1 MSEISTN
8 TSGTVQASDSA
19 SAFAKL
25 KLSEKVGYGMG
36 DAGSCIVWSMLAL
49 YLTGFYTDVF
59 GLTPEVVATLFLVI
73 RVVDAF
79 TDPVMGAICDRTE
92 SRYGKFRPYLLY
104 LAVPFGIGA
113 VVMFTT
119 PDMSPTGKII
129 YAYVTYLIMS
139 IIYTGINIPYCSILG
154 NITLNER
161 ESMSCLSWRFF
172 LNGLAT
178 LVVTSSILPLSDYLG
193 NGDRGQGLQYT
204 MMILGALGTLMFL
217 YCFSSIRERVRA
229 PKSQSSFLKDFK
241 QIIHNDQWLL
251 MIALTFVNVFPAFIR
266 GAVTIYYATYV
277 MHASAT
283 FTTFFMTLGVACNM
297 LGSVIAKP
305 LTDRFDKVK
314 LFRTINIILGLLSL
328 WLYFISP
335 NNLIL
340 LLPVFIVVNILHL
353 VQSGPILWGMMSDVD
368 DYGEYKLGTRLT
380 GISFAGN
387 LFMLKLGLAIAGSIV
402 AWVLAY
408 TGYIAN
414 EPQQNEATITG
425 IILMFSLM
433 PMACYFLSAIMV
445 SFFKLDASFTAKI
458 KTELAKR
465 NSNNINLNSSTN

>member
-1 MSEISTN
+1 
-8 TSGTVQASDSA
+8 
-19 SAFAKL
+19 
-25 KLSEKVGYGMG
+25 
-36 DAGSCIVWSMLAL
+36 
-49 YLTGFYTDVF
+49 
-59 GLTPEVVATLFLVI
+59 
-73 RVVDAF
+73 
-79 TDPVMGAICDRTE
+79 
-92 SRYGKFRPYLLY
+92 
-104 LAVPFGIGA
+104 
-113 VVMFTT
+113 
-119 PDMSPTGKII
+119 
-129 YAYVTYLIMS
+129 
-139 IIYTGINIPYCSILG
+139 
-154 NITLNER
+154 
-161 ESMSCLSWRFF
+161 
-172 LNGLAT
+172 
-178 LVVTSSILPLSDYLG
+178 
-193 NGDRGQGLQYT
+193 
-204 MMILGALGTLMFL
+204 
-217 YCFSSIRERVRA
+217 
-229 PKSQSSFLKDFK
+229 
-241 QIIHNDQWLL
+241 
-251 MIALTFVNVFPAFIR
+251 
-266 GAVTIYYATYV
+266 
-277 MHASAT
+277 
-283 FTTFFMTLGVACNM
+283 M